1 MKSFLDN
8 FSDKLG
14 PSRKEII
21 DEDRDTIREQHQRLI
36 EAETQQQQAET
47 LTLQREEENKEV
59 EALRWKIKKTDADI
73 EAIQDEQ
80 GSNLESE
87 AELRRLK
94 QLKKNYQTDL
104 ENKKK
109 ELDSLTKQTKNREK
123 EQAKVDRP
131 RASLAAKES
140 ETNAMEERHNQT
152 KPLDDLKEQES
163 EVQRQNEED

>member
-59 EALRWKIKKTDADI
+59 EALR
-73 EAIQDEQ
+73 
-80 GSNLESE
+80 
-87 AELRRLK
+87 
-94 QLKKNYQTDL
+94 
-104 ENKKK
+104 
-109 ELDSLTKQTKNREK
+109 
-123 EQAKVDRP
+123 
-131 RASLAAKES
+131 
-140 ETNAMEERHNQT
+140 
-152 KPLDDLKEQES
+152 
-163 EVQRQNEED
+163 